1 MSTTKAMC
9 ISKVVISILSNQQK
23 MRGNGR
29 RVFIYRKCRKIIKIV
44 FNYLDRQITAIKGRV
59 VLPLEK
65 LLEKVNE
72 LIGQILSKPKM
83 KKLMKHI
90 KYNGP

>member
-1 MSTTKAMC
+1 M
-9 ISKVVISILSNQQK
+9 
-23 MRGNGR
+23 
-29 RVFIYRKCRKIIKIV
+29 FIYRKCRKIIKIV

-72 LIGQILSKPKM
+72 LIGQILSKPNM
-83 KKLMKHI
+83 KNTDETYLSKRTI
-90 KYNGP
+90 KPLYHCSL